1 VFTGQEK
8 LKRLDYRRITT
19 ITNASFFLPLSAST
33 VMTKPKI
40 TPDVVKTIES
50 ALEERKKG
58 TDRRNKKADN
68 FNGSDRRSGDDRRD
82 KK

>member
-1 VFTGQEK
+1 MH
-8 LKRLDYRRITT
+8 R
-19 ITNASFFLPLSAST
+19 FLMWSVSA
-33 VMTKPKI
+33 VMTKTKI

-58 TDRRNKKADN
+58 PDRRRTEEEN
-68 FNGSDRRSGDDRRD
+68 FNGSDRRTGADRRD

>member
-1 VFTGQEK
+1 
-8 LKRLDYRRITT
+8 
-19 ITNASFFLPLSAST
+19 
-33 VMTKPKI
+33 MTKTKI

-58 TDRRNKKADN
+58 PDRRRTEEEN
-68 FNGSDRRSGDDRRD
+68 FNGSDRRTGADRRD